1 MQLSTIMEK
10 MQQFF
15 EDFQS
20 RHKLSRCL
28 ILLCFFLF
36 AVLAIS
42 YIIPFLDY
50 GRFFGTDDY
59 THLYHTEGMASTNS
73 TYNFYSL
80 MGEQVSDPGDAGNIY
95 NYPFGLWLYGSLI
108 AKVTGLGVFTGNFFG
123 IILFLVAIIG
133 TFYLYSGLFLSS
145 KEQKIVALLFMV
157 SMPNVALLLLNFR
170 PSVFILPFLF
180 IILYFSFN
188 DSFDWKQ
195 MLIVWLSIFVIIVS
209 HTGTFIFL
217 ISFSLGFFLLYCL
230 LGGKFSRNTYITI
243 ISTFFIYLITLNWFP
258 EISNQFE
265 VKSTL
270 FLTPGDFLATKF
282 NILIVRDFGNVFYN
296 NFLVEQQL
304 IYAILFGIALFGTAK
319 ILIYIHQK
327 ASSFFSDNVKFSAF
341 VLPVSNISHSI
352 AASPIWLGPI
362 HVILSLA
369 GIFRLDTK
377 GKCLFL
383 TVFITT
389 FIPDWLGATDPTST
403 GSLREI
409 SFMIIIVPITAT
421 LGFWWALSYL
431 KEKKIQYKNQIVFII
446 WLIILTAIIL
456 TPALGTTYYLP
467 KIAGED
473 YAINGMKWL
482 GDNGNVHEKVVGY
495 GYRTVP
501 VFTNMSDASYGVRS
515 GTDTRLFTQ
524 LLNDTHFSLIDQ
536 EQNVN
541 SLRQFYGVKYII
553 TSDRVI
559 QQFSGTRE
567 NLTIDTNQG
576 LDKIYASRDFGIY
589 EISSFSDNLPEFRI
603 ADNITLKK
611 FGSVYQI
618 KSDYYSAVV
627 NDENP
632 TMTRFGT
639 AQDNYFG
646 GGFLTENLQITGT
659 GDGQGLDDFEFSDMQ
674 FTSEITNNQIRYKS
688 LLNTGNVTDGTLN
701 VIYTFYPKVIKR
713 EYIITNDWYNSNSTP
728 SINAR
733 FSSGLFSPLMNF
745 IVTNNA
751 DKMERFVYESLD
763 TVYKDIKI
771 QDIYLFNSDNSGSE
785 AARQGIHIS
794 YLPTSPFPLTA
805 YYKGSTLY
813 NMSTVILPQTEEIR
827 SGDSFHITQFYSTG
841 DEQGSENNI
850 LSQSGIQLD
859 NYPDGIN
866 PIIVCGLG
874 SSFSDNGYKI
884 LNNFS
889 IPYSEIVAEDP
900 GVAPGAASSNSPDLE
915 MVPVT
920 PATSPPPFT
929 LRELKAKNIGL
940 IGSADLGPDTDLNNF
955 TTQKSTIGSLGNYA
969 AQKGVSFSGFMAS
982 GFRYNLDTI
991 KILYDKSIP
1000 FMLSDPVNPPDDR
1013 GIYDEGYRNPR
1024 MAYYQD
1030 KPTGLVILPVSYPAS
1045 SSLAPEVDN
1054 DETFAM
1060 WHDTLTGLSDNDEVL
1075 VFLFRSSDI
1084 GNPDY
1089 SGRFIN
1095 LFSSAKQ
1102 LGYTFSSPEIVTD
1115 HFRNLQNI
1123 HYTGFTD
1130 IDTASVNIVNNNSV
1144 MVRKV
1149 TFKITLDNLTSG
1161 NYTTNQGRI
1170 VKIKKENESQIIYVS
1185 TDIPAHST
1193 QNLII
1198 KPDFI
1203 RKKLHLEYPAQLT
1216 EGTLKFTIRGE
1227 NNIPLTNAV
1236 LSVDTTFYRTD
1247 DAGDVN
1253 VVLHRGIHKVTV
1265 QSPGYEKV
1273 NTEILVKGRVVNIQN
1288 FFSNP
1293 LGSK

>member
-1 MQLSTIMEK
+1 MEK
-10 MQQFF
+10 LQHFF

-28 ILLCFFLF
+28 ILLCIFLF

-42 YIIPFLDY
+42 YVIPFLDF
-50 GRFFGTDDY
+50 GRFLGTDDY
-59 THLYHTEGMASTNS
+59 THLYHTEGMASSNS

-80 MGEQVSDPGDAGNIY
+80 MGEQVSDPGDVANAY

-108 AKVTGLGVFTGNFFG
+108 AKITGLGVFTGNFLG
-123 IILFLVAIIG
+123 ILFFLAAIIG

-145 KEQKIVALLFMV
+145 KEQKIVAILFMI

-180 IILYFSFN
+180 VILYFSF
-188 DSFDWKQ
+188 SETFDWRQ
-195 MLIVWLSIFVIIVS
+195 MLVVWLSIFIIIIS

-217 ISFSLGFFLLYCL
+217 VSFSLGFFLLYCL

-243 ISTFFIYLITLNWFP
+243 ISTFFIYLLTLNWFP

-270 FLTPGDFLATKF
+270 FLTPGDYLATHF
-282 NILIVRDFGNVFYN
+282 NIQIVSDFGNVFYN

-319 ILIYIHQK
+319 ILIYLHHT
-327 ASSFFSDNVKFSAF
+327 ASTFFSDTTRFSAF
-341 VLPVSNISHSI
+341 VLPISNISHSI
-352 AASPIWLGPI
+352 AASPIWLGP
-362 HVILSLA
+362 VQVLLSLA

-383 TVFITT
+383 TVFVTT

-431 KEKKIQYKNQIVFII
+431 NERKIQYKNQVIFAV
-446 WLIILTAIIL
+446 WLIILSAIIL

-473 YAINGMKWL
+473 YTINGMKWL
-482 GDNGNVHEKVVGY
+482 GDNGNPLEKVVGY

-501 VFTNMSDASYGVRS
+501 IFTNMPDASYGVRS
-515 GTDTRLFTQ
+515 GTDTTMFTQ
-524 LLNDTHFSLIDQ
+524 LLNDTHFSSLDQ

-553 TSDRVI
+553 SSDKVI
-559 QQFSGTRE
+559 QQLGGTRQ

-576 LDKIYASRDFGIY
+576 LDKIYSSNDFGIY
-589 EISSFSDNLPEFRI
+589 QIGSFSDNLPEFRI
-603 ADNITLKK
+603 ADNVSLKK
-611 FGSVYQI
+611 FGSVYQV

-627 NDENP
+627 NDADP

-639 AQDNYFG
+639 ARDNYFG

-659 GDGQGLDDFEFSDMQ
+659 GDGQGLDDYDLSSMQ
-674 FTSEITNNQIRYKS
+674 FSSEIADNQIRYKT
-688 LLNTGNVTDGTLN
+688 LLTSGNITDGTLT
-701 VIYTFYPKVIKR
+701 VVYTFYPKVIKR
-713 EYIITNDWYNSNSTP
+713 EYIVTNDWFNSNSTP

-733 FSSGLFSPLMNF
+733 FSSALFSPLMNF

-771 QDIYLFNSDNSGSE
+771 QDIYLFNEDNPE
-785 AARQGIHIS
+785 NADTRQGIHIS

-813 NMSTVILPQTEEIR
+813 NMSTVILPQSAEIK
-827 SGDSFHITQFYSTG
+827 SGDVFHITQYYSTG

-850 LSQSGIQLD
+850 MSQSGVQMD

-866 PIIVCGLG
+866 PIIICGLG
-874 SSFSDNGYKI
+874 STFSDNGYKI

-889 IPYSEIVAEDP
+889 IPYSEIVTDDT
-900 GVAPGAASSNSPDLE
+900 GSSLTSSNSADLE

-920 PATSPPPFT
+920 PVTSPPPFT
-929 LRELKAKNIGL
+929 LRELKAKKIGL
-940 IGSADLGPDTDLNNF
+940 IGSADLGPDNDLSNL
-955 TTQKSTIGSLGNYA
+955 TTQKNTINSLGNYA
-969 AQKGVSFSGFMAS
+969 AEKGVSFSGFMAS
-982 GFRYNLDTI
+982 GFRYNLDTV
-991 KILYDKSIP
+991 KILYDKNIP
-1000 FMLSDPVNPPDDR
+1000 FMLSDPVDPPDAR

-1024 MAYYQD
+1024 MAYYQG

-1054 DETFAM
+1054 EETFSM
-1060 WHDTLTGLSDNDEVL
+1060 WQDTINGLADNDEVI

-1089 SGRFIN
+1089 SSRFIN
-1095 LFSSAKQ
+1095 LFTLAKQ
-1102 LGYTFSSPEIVTD
+1102 NGYTFTSPEVVTD

-1123 HYTGFTD
+1123 QYSGSTD
-1130 IDTASVNIVNNNSV
+1130 IDSATVNIVNNNSV

-1149 TFKITLDNLTSG
+1149 TFKITLDNLSSG

-1170 VKIKKENESQIIYVS
+1170 VKIRKDNNSQTIYVS

-1193 QNLII
+1193 QNLVI
-1198 KPDFI
+1198 KPDFV
-1203 RKKLHLEYPAQLT
+1203 RKKLTIEYPPQLI
-1216 EGTLKFTIRGE
+1216 EGNQKFTVRGE
-1227 NNIPLTNAV
+1227 NNIPLSNAV
-1236 LSVDTTFYRTD
+1236 VSVDTTFYRTD
-1247 DAGDVN
+1247 DSGAVN
-1253 VVLHRGIHKVTV
+1253 VMVHRGLHRITV

-1273 NTEILVKGRVVNIQN
+1273 NTDLLVKGRVVNIQS
-1288 FFSNP
+1288 FFSN
-1293 LGSK
+1293 LFGSK